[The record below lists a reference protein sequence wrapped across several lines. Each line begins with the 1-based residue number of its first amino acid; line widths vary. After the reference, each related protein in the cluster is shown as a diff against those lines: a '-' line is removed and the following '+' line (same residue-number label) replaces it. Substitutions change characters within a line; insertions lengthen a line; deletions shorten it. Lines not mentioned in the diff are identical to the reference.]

1 MSMRS
6 GKGKSSLSAYL
17 FIAPF
22 MIIFIMFMGYP
33 IFYSFYLSFHKVVD
47 YYDMFGGMSYVGLT
61 HYAKLMQDTQFW
73 WSILM
78 TLYYAI
84 LFIPL
89 NIIISFAL
97 ALLLHNKLPGK
108 KFFRTAYFMPNVL
121 DTLVVGV
128 IWIFIYLPNGPL
140 DRLLSWV
147 GITFF
152 SGTGFLGNPY
162 TAMPAVVFAM
172 VLKSAGFGMILFLAA
187 IQNISQSIYE
197 AADIDG
203 ASRWQQTIRITLP
216 LVRPIVLFLSV
227 IGVITALNAFA
238 EIYAMT
244 AGGPYYSIGER
255 ALGATNLSGYYL
267 YRTFEGAKY
276 GYAAA
281 ISYIL
286 LVITL
291 ILSAINMKFLGNR
304 E

>member
-1 MSMRS
+1 MSLNRI
-6 GKGKSSLSAYL
+6 KSSLSAYL

-22 MIIFIMFMGYP
+22 MVIFIIFMGYP

-47 YYDMFGGMSYVGLT
+47 YYDMFGGMKYVGFS
-61 HYAKLMQDTQFW
+61 HYVKLMSDTQFW

-89 NIIISFAL
+89 NILVSFSL
-97 ALLLHNKLPGK
+97 AMLLHNKLPGK
-108 KFFRTAYFMPNVL
+108 KFFRTAFFMPNVL

-140 DRLLSWV
+140 DRLLSTI
-147 GITFF
+147 GLDSF
-152 SGTGFLGNPY
+152 STTGFLGNPY
-162 TAMPAVVFAM
+162 SAMPAVVFAM

-203 ASRWQQTIRITLP
+203 ANRWQQTISITLP
-216 LVRPIVLFLSV
+216 LVKPIILFLTV

-238 EIYAMT
+238 EIYSMT
-244 AGGPYYSIGER
+244 SGGPYYSVGDH
-255 ALGATNLSGYYL
+255 ALGSTNLSGYYL
-267 YRTFEGAKY
+267 YRTFESARY

-286 LVITL
+286 LLITF
-291 ILSAINMKFLGNR
+291 IISIVNMKFMGNSD
-304 E
+304 